1 MLEGAGDAVLLL
13 SGVVGVWLLARLI
26 RSRSTSTRPFT
37 DAFTHGQPA
46 TRIVAATLVGAPL
59 ALVAPHSAWPVYMSA
74 AAIGAFATSAIT
86 MAASEIDAG
95 FGTTFYS
102 IPWLRPVEA
111 STPGVRSAAGLAAAV
126 GAAFAVP
133 VWAGAWRLVGPGEA
147 ALIAMAA
154 LAAAAVDSWL
164 CGRRGATGGVQRL
177 GPGIAAALLGA
188 SAAAIL
194 VAFLP

>member
-1 MLEGAGDAVLLL
+1 MLEGAGDAVVLL

-26 RSRSTSTRPFT
+26 RSRGTSTRPFT
-37 DAFTHGQPA
+37 DAVAHAQPA
-46 TRIVAATLVGAPL
+46 PGIVAATLVGAPL
-59 ALVAPHSAWPVYMSA
+59 AVVAPHSAWPVYMSA
-74 AAIGAFATSAIT
+74 AAIGAVATSAIT
-86 MAASEIDAG
+86 MAAVEIDAG

-111 STPGVRSAAGLAAAV
+111 LTPGVRSAAGLAAAV
-126 GAAFAVP
+126 GAAFAIP

-147 ALIAMAA
+147 ALIAVAA
-154 LAAAAVDSWL
+154 FAAAGVDTWL
-164 CGRRGATGGVQRL
+164 CGRSGATRGVQRL
-177 GPGIAAALLGA
+177 APGIAAALLGA